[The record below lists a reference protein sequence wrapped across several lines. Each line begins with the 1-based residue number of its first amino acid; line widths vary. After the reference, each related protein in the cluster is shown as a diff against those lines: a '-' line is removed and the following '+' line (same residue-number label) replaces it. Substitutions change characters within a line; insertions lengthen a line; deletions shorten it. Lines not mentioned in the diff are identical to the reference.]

1 MRLVSESRGIQI
13 TFPMS
18 SYEIN
23 RGIQRAG
30 EEASGKLR
38 GTRSLVNRSRR
49 QIPPN
54 SVNVKSLA
62 GIPGDYRVFNLIRI

>member
-1 MRLVSESRGIQI
+1 MRCASKSGGIQI
-13 TFPMS
+13 AFPMS

-38 GTRSLVNRSRR
+38 GTGSLVNRFRR

-54 SVNVKSLA
+54 SVNVESLA